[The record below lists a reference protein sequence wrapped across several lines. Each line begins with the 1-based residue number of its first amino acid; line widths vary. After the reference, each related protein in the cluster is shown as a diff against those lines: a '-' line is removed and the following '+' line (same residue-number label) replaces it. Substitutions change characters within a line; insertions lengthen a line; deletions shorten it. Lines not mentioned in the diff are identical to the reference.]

1 MNEETIVT
9 GAIREA
15 VSMAKAVQAARRT
28 GPIGRIIGKP
38 GTGKTEAGKYI
49 ATLAGVFPG
58 AVRLC
63 GVEGESI
70 GRLAKRL
77 YLGLTGERARGSV
90 GDILFDL
97 EELAIGK
104 LLVMDQAD
112 KLGWRQLEWLRY
124 LADEAGLGVI
134 LIGTELLE
142 RKFKDGRS
150 AVYLEQMLSR
160 IGTKT
165 VRFHAYEEGQIEDFT
180 AHCIVPRFGPVDL
193 KTAKA
198 FRAKSH
204 GYWRD
209 AADLADA
216 CQALMEAQGV
226 TRLTL
231 AIVEHASAYMAPAR
245 AAA

>member
-1 MNEETIVT
+1 MNDETVLT

-15 VSMAKAVQAARRT
+15 VRMALAVQAARRT
-28 GPIGRIIGKP
+28 GPIGRIIGPP
-38 GTGKTEAGKYI
+38 GTGKTEAGKYLV
-49 ATLAGVFPG
+49 AQAQQFPG

-63 GVEGESI
+63 GMEGETI

-77 YLGLTGERARGSV
+77 FQGVTGEKPRGSV
-90 GDILFDL
+90 GDIVAEL
-97 EELAIGK
+97 EEGVAGR

-134 LIGTELLE
+134 LIGTKLLE
-142 RKFKDGRS
+142 QKFQDGRS

-165 VRFHAYEEGQIEDFT
+165 VRFAAYEEGQLEDFT

-209 AADLADA
+209 AADLGDA
-216 CQALMEAQGV
+216 CKALMEAQGV
-226 TRLTL
+226 ARLTL
-231 AIVEHASAYMAPAR
+231 AIVEHASAHMAPAR